1 MLISPDG
8 NRIVILSIVSFNN
21 TCNNAFVSTS
31 SWENIKQGMR
41 VKLEF
46 SSFTISKDRMTVSLF
61 VIAKQLVSFIWKIVK
76 LTFFSFFFYLGI
88 LSRTFTI
95 HRTVGEGGA
104 YLCNSS
110 LPLSHPSQT
119 SRHQLVDY
127 CKELTSAHSQQ
138 PDSNREPLVSERK
151 SPTTKLRALKLT
163 LLFVFT
169 VSQNTYIKI
178 ILNF

>member
-1 MLISPDG
+1 MTHQQDLIEYLNQISQTFFCVFHENHLISSVFLNFQSKYMTGIIMLISPDG

-31 SWENIKQGMR
+31 SWENIKQDMR

-46 SSFTISKDRMTVSLF
+46 SIFTISKDRMTVLLF

-76 LTFFSFFFYLGI
+76 LTFFSFFFCLGF

-95 HRTVGEGGA
+95 HRTVGEGGE

-110 LPLSHPSQT
+110 LPLSHASQT
-119 SRHQLVDY
+119 SRH
-127 CKELTSAHSQQ
+127 
-138 PDSNREPLVSERK
+138 
-151 SPTTKLRALKLT
+151 
-163 LLFVFT
+163 
-169 VSQNTYIKI
+169 
-178 ILNF
+178 